1 MARITALN
9 IYPVKSCRG
18 IPLQRATAAVTGFTH
33 DRQWMIVRPN
43 GQFIT
48 QREEPRLA
56 LIETAVDDRALTLSA
71 PQAGALAVPFDPDH
85 AEADSAAVEVMCWR
99 DRCAAL
105 DAGDGAARWLEAYLG
120 KPYRLVRFDPAHK
133 RRSDA
138 KWTGSIEAF
147 SQFSDGFPYLV
158 ISQASLDDLNGR
170 LAQPLPMN
178 RFRPNIVVDGLPA
191 YGEDRVHEF
200 SGDGIRLRA
209 VKPCA
214 RCAITTTDQV
224 TAERNGDEP
233 LRTLRSYR
241 FSSELRG
248 VLFGQNAILIAGE
261 GRQLRVG
268 QELEIDWKAAQG

>member
-1 MARITALN
+1 MARITALH

-18 IPLQRATAAVTGFTH
+18 ITLQHATVAVTGFTH
-33 DRQWMIVRPN
+33 DREWMIVRPN
-43 GQFIT
+43 GQLVT

-56 LIETAVDDRALTLSA
+56 LVETAIADGALTLSA
-71 PQAGALAVPFDPDH
+71 PQVGALAVPLDPDH
-85 AEADSAAVEVMCWR
+85 VDAGGGPVEVMCWR
-99 DRCAAL
+99 DRCAAF
-105 DAGDGAARWLEAYLG
+105 DAGNNAARWLEAHLG

-133 RRSDA
+133 RPSDA
-138 KWTGSIEAF
+138 KWTGDIEAL
-147 SQFSDGFPYLV
+147 SQFSDGFAYLV

-200 SGDGIRLRA
+200 SADGVRLRVA
-209 VKPCA
+209 KSCT
-214 RCAITTTDQV
+214 RCAIPTTDQE
-224 TAERNGDEP
+224 TGERDGEEP

-248 VLFGQNAILIAGE
+248 VLFGQNAILSAGA
-261 GRQLRVG
+261 GRQLSVG
-268 QELEIDWKAAQG
+268 QELEVDWKVHE